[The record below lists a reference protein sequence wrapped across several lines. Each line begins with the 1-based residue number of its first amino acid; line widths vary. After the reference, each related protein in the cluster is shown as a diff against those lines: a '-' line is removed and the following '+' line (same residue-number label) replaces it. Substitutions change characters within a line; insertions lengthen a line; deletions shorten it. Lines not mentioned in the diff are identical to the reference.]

1 MIDGALIDSKSTD
14 FDMVH
19 HQLIK
24 KIHMQITSPRNGEA
38 SPQIVTVAEAV

>member
-24 KIHMQITSPRNGEA
+24 KIHGNNFATEWRSVA
-38 SPQIVTVAEAV
+38 TVAEAV